1 MLLPTIFEQF
11 PGRILL
17 FMRAGPTACGT
28 CDLTNLDTILTIH
41 TNLNTILTK
50 SDTIHTNPDT
60 IRDKFGSGEEE
71 KAGIIISST
80 AVPFRD
86 VSDAFVLS
94 EM

>member
-1 MLLPTIFEQF
+1 
-11 PGRILL
+11 
-17 FMRAGPTACGT
+17 MRACPTACGT

-50 SDTIHTNPDT
+50 SDTICRNPDT
-60 IRDKFGSGEEE
+60 IRDKFGSDEEE
-71 KAGIIISST
+71 KAGIIIPST
-80 AVPFRD
+80 ANMPFRD